1 MPRRIAVRRIISRSR
16 IVRGCLLSALTPGV
30 IFGLFGAAETGL
42 LRDPHLAV
50 AGTAAFAAIVF
61 YVVAPGVLCLGV
73 PLFWLLRR
81 LTREEWW
88 AYALGGAIAAILWVG
103 LLARIE
109 GAGLA
114 LPNEE
119 GAEWRLVLTVGGPG
133 AVAGRVFWLTAY
145 FSLGELVRQA
155 LRPGRRRPRQA

>member
-1 MPRRIAVRRIISRSR
+1 M
-16 IVRGCLLSALTPGV
+16 TPGV

-103 LLARIE
+103 LLAGIE

-133 AVAGRVFWLTAY
+133 AVAGLVFWLTAY

-155 LRPGRRRPRQA
+155 LRAGRRRPRQA